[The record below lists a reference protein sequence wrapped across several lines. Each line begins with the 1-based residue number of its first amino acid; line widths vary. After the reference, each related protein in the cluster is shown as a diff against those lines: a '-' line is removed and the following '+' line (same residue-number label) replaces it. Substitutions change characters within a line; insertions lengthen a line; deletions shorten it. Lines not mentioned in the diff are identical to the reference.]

1 MSDQDH
7 DQYNDARRRF
17 EDLKLEEQASFLVEA
32 GASTL
37 AHGVRE
43 VGDVLAD
50 GLKDALRTAR
60 SRAASSPKED
70 RPGAAEP
77 ETSQRQAPRD
87 A

>member
-1 MSDQDH
+1 MSHQDH

-17 EDLKLEEQASFLVEA
+17 EDLDLEEQASFLVEA

-37 AHGVRE
+37 ARGVRE

-50 GLKDALRTAR
+50 GLRDALRTAR
-60 SRAASSPKED
+60 TRASRSGEN

-87 A
+87 E